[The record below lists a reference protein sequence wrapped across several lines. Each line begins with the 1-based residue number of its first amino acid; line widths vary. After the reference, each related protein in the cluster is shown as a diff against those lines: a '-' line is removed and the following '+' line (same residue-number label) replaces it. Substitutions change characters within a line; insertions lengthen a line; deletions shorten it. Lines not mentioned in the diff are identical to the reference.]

1 MDIIADLVIGEI
13 EMMGLLLLN
22 AVRQQLAQTMH
33 EEMAT
38 FFAQSEL
45 TDPVASMES
54 ILGPVSR
61 FIGSHSCCMSSW
73 KPWLIGSILV
83 Y

>member
-1 MDIIADLVIGEI
+1 MA
-13 EMMGLLLLN
+13 
-22 AVRQQLAQTMH
+22 TMH
-33 EEMAT
+33 VQNSINRARGQGISEV
-38 FFAQSEL
+38 FAQSEL

-73 KPWLIGSILV
+73 KAWLIGSILV

>member
-38 FFAQSEL
+38 FRRAANSQKQRPSNK
-45 TDPVASMES
+45 
-54 ILGPVSR
+54 
-61 FIGSHSCCMSSW
+61 C
-73 KPWLIGSILV
+73 
-83 Y
+83 